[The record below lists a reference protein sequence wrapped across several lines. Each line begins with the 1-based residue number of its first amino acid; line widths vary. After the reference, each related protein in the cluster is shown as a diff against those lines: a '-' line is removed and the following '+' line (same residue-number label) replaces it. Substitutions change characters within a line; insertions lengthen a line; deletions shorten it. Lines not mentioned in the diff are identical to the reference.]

1 MLNPCRPGDFICDH
15 LKKEDKQMR
24 QVRQAEMVLILN
36 KLMLAGAGL
45 ISCIWLLMGC
55 AAVVVPGA
63 MAGGGEYY
71 RYTTSNIAKETLMGD
86 VRDVTAAT
94 KGALKKMD
102 IRLHSVTPYT
112 DETVIFA
119 ATSELDI
126 TINIVPISVSTTKV
140 VVDAREDHVVKKD
153 KATAD
158 EILSQ
163 IRIALV
169 RNNSPPEVFS
179 KVFVKNNCRLPIYV
193 AIRFLGGKDEPEH
206 WQTRGWFSLD
216 AGQTKHIADTHN
228 RYIYF
233 YAETRLQNKIYWGGE
248 NFHWFEGKRFGFF
261 KADFGNDSEDF
272 TQSFSC
278 D

>member
-1 MLNPCRPGDFICDH
+1 
-15 LKKEDKQMR
+15 MR
-24 QVRQAEMVLILN
+24 QVDSVLAMKKFMAAGIG
-36 KLMLAGAGL
+36 LMG
-45 ISCIWLLMGC
+45 CIGLLMGC
-55 AAVVVPGA
+55 AEVVVPGA

-71 RYTTSNIAKETLMGD
+71 RYATSNIAKETLIGD
-86 VRDVTAAT
+86 VRDVTAAARS
-94 KGALKKMD
+94 ALKKMG

-112 DETVIFA
+112 DETVMFA
-119 ATSELDI
+119 STPELDI
-126 TINIVPISVSTTKV
+126 TLNIIPISASTTQV
-140 VVDAREDHVVKKD
+140 IVDAREDRSIKKD

-163 IRIALV
+163 IRAALS
-169 RNNSPPEVFS
+169 RNDSPPEAFS
-179 KVFVKNNCRLPIYV
+179 KVFVKNNCRRPIYV
-193 AIRFLGGKDEPEH
+193 AIRFLAGKDEPEH

-216 AGQTKHIADTHN
+216 AGQQKHIADTHN

-233 YAETRLQNKIYWGGE
+233 YAETRLQDQIYWGGE

-261 KADFGNDSEDF
+261 KADFGNDPEDF